1 MSSPLNAA
9 ALPRQ
14 AAAVPPRR
22 KRASGASHKRWL
34 PALFLGPA
42 VLIMAVACLYPV
54 LSAFQLALFDWNMGT
69 PWSEARWV
77 GLDNFRAAFSN
88 PQVWSSLWT
97 TLLFAAVCVSAEMVL
112 GIALALAL
120 EHPVRGTAFFRT
132 LFILPM
138 MIAPIAVGL
147 AWRYLFDAQFGLINA
162 VLALFGIA
170 AKGWLSDPS
179 LAFMAIVVADVWQW
193 TPFVFIMM
201 VAALANVDGAVI
213 EASRIDGARWWQMTF
228 LVKLPMVMNVI
239 AITLMMRL
247 IDAFRV
253 LEVIYVLTFGGPGDS
268 TEILALHIYKT
279 AFVGQQLGVA
289 AAISVLLLVV
299 VAALSW
305 GALRLS
311 NPMKNER

>member
-1 MSSPLNAA
+1 VMAA
-9 ALPRQ
+9 
-14 AAAVPPRR
+14 
-22 KRASGASHKRWL
+22 
-34 PALFLGPA
+34 
-42 VLIMAVACLYPV
+42 ACLYPV
-54 LSAFQLALFDWNMGT
+54 LTAFQLAGFRWDMGT
-69 PWSEARWV
+69 PWSSAVWV
-77 GLDNFRAAFSN
+77 GLDNFAAAARN

-120 EHPVRGTAFFRT
+120 EHPVRGMAVFRT
-132 LFILPM
+132 IFILPM

-147 AWRYLFDAQFGLINA
+147 AWRYMFDAQFGLINA
-162 VLALFGIA
+162 VLGLVGISPMT
-170 AKGWLSDPS
+170 WLADPL
-179 LAFMAIVVADVWQW
+179 LAFVAIVIADIWQW

-201 VAALANVDGAVI
+201 LAALAGVDGSVL
-213 EASRIDGARWWQMTF
+213 EAARIDGARWWQQIF
-228 LVKLPMVMNVI
+228 LVKLPMVMHVI

-253 LEVIYVLTFGGPGDS
+253 LEVIYVLTFGGPGNS

-279 AFVGQQLGVA
+279 AFIGQQLGVA
-289 AAISVLLLVV
+289 AAVSVLLLVV

-311 NPMKNER
+311 NPLKDSTS

>member
-1 MSSPLNAA
+1 M
-9 ALPRQ
+9 
-14 AAAVPPRR
+14 
-22 KRASGASHKRWL
+22 KRSAWI
-34 PALFLGPA
+34 PWFYIGPA
-42 VLIMAVACLYPV
+42 VLVMAAACLYPV
-54 LSAFQLALFDWNMGT
+54 ISAFQLGFYDWSMGT
-69 PWSEARWV
+69 PWSSAKWV
-77 GLDNFRAAFSN
+77 GFDSFISAFSN
-88 PQVWSSLWT
+88 PRVWSSLWT
-97 TLLFAAVCVSAEMVL
+97 TLQFAAIAVTAEMVL

-120 EHPVRGTAFFRT
+120 EHPVRGMSIFRT

-147 AWRYLFDAQFGLINA
+147 AWRYMFDAQFGLINA
-162 VLALFGIA
+162 VLALFGVA

-179 LAFMAIVVADVWQW
+179 LAFAAIVIADIWQW

-201 VAALANVDGAVI
+201 VAALANIDGAVM
-213 EASRIDGARWWQMTF
+213 EATRIDGANWWQATF
-228 LVKLPMVMNVI
+228 LVKLPMIMHVI

-289 AAISVLLLVV
+289 SAISVLLLIV
-299 VAALSW
+299 VALLSLA
-305 GALRLS
+305 ALRLS
-311 NPMKNER
+311 NPMKQDAS

>member
-1 MSSPLNAA
+1 MKT
-9 ALPRQ
+9 PRW
-14 AAAVPPRR
+14 V
-22 KRASGASHKRWL
+22 
-34 PALFLGPA
+34 PALYLGPA
-42 VLIMAVACLYPV
+42 VAVMAAACLYPV
-54 LSAFQLALFDWNMGT
+54 LAAFQLAGYDWAMGT
-69 PWSEARWV
+69 PWASARWV
-77 GLDNFRAAFSN
+77 GWDNFVSAFAN
-88 PQVWSSLWT
+88 PRVWSSLGT
-97 TLLFAAVCVSAEMVL
+97 TLLFAALCVSAEMVL

-120 EHPVRGTAFFRT
+120 EHPVRGMAVFRT

-147 AWRYLFDAQFGLINA
+147 GWRYLFDAQFGLVNA
-162 VLALFGIA
+162 LLKAVGLSAQTWLA
-170 AKGWLSDPS
+170 DPT
-179 LAFMAIVVADVWQW
+179 LAFIAIVVADIWQW

-201 VAALANVDGAVI
+201 IAALAGVDASVI
-213 EASRIDGARWWQMTF
+213 EAARIDGARWWQQTL
-228 LVKLPMVMNVI
+228 LVKLPMVMHVV

-289 AAISVLLLVV
+289 AAISVLLLAV
-299 VAALSW
+299 VALLSW

-311 NPMKNER
+311 NPMKGEPR

>member
-1 MSSPLNAA
+1 MRTPSW
-9 ALPRQ
+9 
-14 AAAVPPRR
+14 VPV
-22 KRASGASHKRWL
+22 L
-34 PALFLGPA
+34 YLGPA
-42 VLIMAVACLYPV
+42 VLIMAAACLYPV
-54 LSAFQLALFDWNMGT
+54 ISAFQLGLFDWSMGT

-77 GLDNFRAAFSN
+77 GLNNFVSAFSN
-88 PQVWSSLWT
+88 PRVWSSLWT

-120 EHPVRGTAFFRT
+120 ERPVRGTAFFRT

-147 AWRYLFDAQFGLINA
+147 VWRYIFDAQFGLINA
-162 VLALFGIA
+162 LLALFKIGPM
-170 AKGWLSDPS
+170 GWLADPT
-179 LAFMAIVVADVWQW
+179 LAFIAIVIADIWQW

-201 VAALANVDGAVI
+201 VAALANVDSAVI
-213 EASRIDGARWWQMTF
+213 EASRIDGAKWWQMTF
-228 LVKLPMVMNVI
+228 LVKLPMIAHVI

-289 AAISVLLLVV
+289 AAISVLLLMV
-299 VAALSW
+299 VALLSW

-311 NPMKNER
+311 NPLKNDR

>member
-1 MSSPLNAA
+1 MRTA
-9 ALPRQ
+9 
-14 AAAVPPRR
+14 
-22 KRASGASHKRWL
+22 RWA
-34 PALFLGPA
+34 PALFVGPA
-42 VLIMAVACLYPV
+42 VLVMALACLYPV
-54 LSAFQLALFDWNMGT
+54 VSAFQLGVYDWSLGT
-69 PWSEARWV
+69 PWDSARWV
-77 GLDNFRAAFSN
+77 GLDNFVSAFSN
-88 PQVWSSLWT
+88 PRVWSSLWT

-120 EHPVRGTAFFRT
+120 EHPVRGMAVFRT

-162 VLALFGIA
+162 VLGLLGIA
-170 AKGWLSDPS
+170 AKTWLADPT
-179 LAFMAIVVADVWQW
+179 LAFVAIVIADVWQW

-201 VAALANVDGAVI
+201 VAALASVDKAVI
-213 EASRIDGARWWQMTF
+213 EASRIDGAGWWQMTW
-228 LVKLPMVMNVI
+228 LVKLPMVMQVI

-299 VAALSW
+299 VAGLSW

-311 NPMKNER
+311 NPMRGERP

>member
-1 MSSPLNAA
+1 M
-9 ALPRQ
+9 
-14 AAAVPPRR
+14 
-22 KRASGASHKRWL
+22 KRSAWI
-34 PALFLGPA
+34 PWFYIGPA
-42 VLIMAVACLYPV
+42 VLVMAAACLYPV
-54 LSAFQLALFDWNMGT
+54 ISAFQLGFYDWSMGT
-69 PWSEARWV
+69 PWSSAKWV
-77 GLDNFRAAFSN
+77 GFDSFISAFSN
-88 PQVWSSLWT
+88 PRVWSSLWT
-97 TLLFAAVCVSAEMVL
+97 TLQFAAIAVTAEMVL

-120 EHPVRGTAFFRT
+120 EHPVRGMSIFRT

-147 AWRYLFDAQFGLINA
+147 AWRYMFDAQFGLINA
-162 VLALFGIA
+162 VLALFGVA

-179 LAFMAIVVADVWQW
+179 LAFAAIVVADIWQW

-201 VAALANVDGAVI
+201 VAALANIDGAVM
-213 EASRIDGARWWQMTF
+213 EATRIDGANWWQATF
-228 LVKLPMVMNVI
+228 LVKLPMIMHVI

-289 AAISVLLLVV
+289 SAISVLLLIV
-299 VAALSW
+299 VALLSLA
-305 GALRLS
+305 ALRLS
-311 NPMKNER
+311 NPMKQDAS

>member
-1 MSSPLNAA
+1 MGRPGAELMRT
-9 ALPRQ
+9 PRW
-14 AAAVPPRR
+14 APV
-22 KRASGASHKRWL
+22 
-34 PALFLGPA
+34 LFVGPA
-42 VLIMAVACLYPV
+42 VLVMAAACLYPV
-54 LSAFQLALFDWNMGT
+54 LSAFQLAGYDWSMGT
-69 PWSEARWV
+69 PWSSARWV
-77 GLDNFRAAFSN
+77 GWDNFVSAFSN
-88 PQVWSSLWT
+88 ARVWSSLWT

-120 EHPVRGTAFFRT
+120 EHPVRGMAFFRT

-147 AWRYLFDAQFGLINA
+147 AWRYMFDAQFGLINA
-162 VLALFGIA
+162 LLAVFGIG
-170 AKGWLSDPS
+170 AKTWLADPT
-179 LAFMAIVVADVWQW
+179 LAFIAIVIADVWQW

-201 VAALANVDGAVI
+201 IAALANVDSSVI
-213 EASRIDGARWWQMTF
+213 EASRIDGARWWQQTF
-228 LVKLPMVMNVI
+228 LVKLPMVMHVI

-299 VAALSW
+299 VALLSW

-311 NPMKNER
+311 DPMKGEPR

>member
-1 MSSPLNAA
+1 MKSS
-9 ALPRQ
+9 RW
-14 AAAVPPRR
+14 VP
-22 KRASGASHKRWL
+22 W
-34 PALFLGPA
+34 FYIGPA
-42 VLIMAVACLYPV
+42 MLFMAAACLYPV
-54 LSAFQLALFDWNMGT
+54 VSAFQLGFYDWSMGT
-69 PWSEARWV
+69 PWQEAKWV
-77 GLDNFRAAFSN
+77 GLSNFVSAFSN
-88 PQVWSSLWT
+88 PRVWSSLWT
-97 TLLFAAVCVSAEMVL
+97 TLQFAFVAVTAEMLL

-120 EHPVRGTAFFRT
+120 EHPVRGLALFRT

-162 VLALFGIA
+162 LLVRLGFTAKTWLA
-170 AKGWLSDPS
+170 DPS
-179 LAFMAIVVADVWQW
+179 LAFISIVVADIWQW

-201 VAALANVDGAVI
+201 IAALANVDKSVI
-213 EASRIDGARWWQMTF
+213 EASRIDGATWWQSTVK
-228 LVKLPMVMNVI
+228 VKLPMVMHVI

-299 VAALSW
+299 VALLSL
-305 GALRLS
+305 ATLRLS
-311 NPMKNER
+311 NPLKSESP

>member
-1 MSSPLNAA
+1 MKTPRWVPLFY
-9 ALPRQ
+9 
-14 AAAVPPRR
+14 V
-22 KRASGASHKRWL
+22 
-34 PALFLGPA
+34 GPA
-42 VLIMAVACLYPV
+42 VLVMAAACLYPV
-54 LSAFQLALFDWNMGT
+54 LSAFQLSFFDWSMGT
-69 PWSEARWV
+69 PWSSARFV
-77 GLDNFRAAFSN
+77 GLDSFVSAFSN
-88 PQVWSSLWT
+88 PRVWSSLWT
-97 TLLFAAVCVSAEMVL
+97 TLIFAAVCVSAEMVL

-120 EHPVRGTAFFRT
+120 EHPVRGMAFFRT

-147 AWRYLFDAQFGLINA
+147 AWRYMFDAQFGLINA
-162 VLALFGIA
+162 VLALFHIA
-170 AKGWLSDPS
+170 PMGWLADPT
-179 LAFMAIVVADVWQW
+179 LAFVAIVIADVWQW

-201 VAALANVDGAVI
+201 IAALANVDSSVI
-213 EASRIDGARWWQMTF
+213 EAARIDGASWWQMTF
-228 LVKLPMVMNVI
+228 RVKLPMVMHVI

-299 VAALSW
+299 VATLSW

-311 NPMKNER
+311 NPMKGDQR

>member
-1 MSSPLNAA
+1 MRTPPWVA
-9 ALPRQ
+9 ALY
-14 AAAVPPRR
+14 V
-22 KRASGASHKRWL
+22 
-34 PALFLGPA
+34 GPA
-42 VLIMAVACLYPV
+42 VVVMAAACLYPV
-54 LSAFQLALFDWNMGT
+54 LSAFRLAGVDWALGT
-69 PWSEARWV
+69 PWDSARWV
-77 GLDNFRAAFSN
+77 GWGNFVSAFSN
-88 PQVWSSLWT
+88 PRVWSSLAT
-97 TLLFAAVCVSAEMVL
+97 TLLFAAVCVTAEMVL

-120 EHPVRGTAFFRT
+120 EHPVRGMAFFRT

-162 VLALFGIA
+162 ALQALGFGAKTWLA
-170 AKGWLSDPS
+170 DPT
-179 LAFMAIVVADVWQW
+179 LAFVAIVVADIWQW

-201 VAALANVDGAVI
+201 IAALANVDGAVI
-213 EASRIDGARWWQMTF
+213 EAARIDGARWWQQTL
-228 LVKLPMVMNVI
+228 LVKLPMVMHII

-299 VAALSW
+299 VALLSW

-311 NPMKNER
+311 NPMKGEPR

>member
-1 MSSPLNAA
+1 MRTRPWVPLFF
-9 ALPRQ
+9 
-14 AAAVPPRR
+14 V
-22 KRASGASHKRWL
+22 
-34 PALFLGPA
+34 GPA
-42 VLIMAVACLYPV
+42 VLVMAAACLYPV
-54 LSAFQLALFDWNMGT
+54 LSAFQLAGFDWSMGT
-69 PWSEARWV
+69 PWSSARWV
-77 GLDNFRAAFSN
+77 GWDNFVSAFTN
-88 PQVWSSLWT
+88 PRVWSSLWT

-120 EHPVRGTAFFRT
+120 EHPVRGMAFFRT

-162 VLALFGIA
+162 VLGLVGI
-170 AKGWLSDPS
+170 GPMTWLADPT
-179 LAFMAIVVADVWQW
+179 LAFLAIVIADIWQW

-201 VAALANVDGAVI
+201 IAALANVDSAVI

-228 LVKLPMVMNVI
+228 RVKLPMVMHVI

-253 LEVIYVLTFGGPGDS
+253 LEVVYVLTFGGPGDS

-289 AAISVLLLVV
+289 AAISVLLLAV
-299 VAALSW
+299 VALLSW

-311 NPMKNER
+311 NPMKGDER